1 MNNSMKNYNKA
12 VEKFQVGNIDKALEY
27 CEEAV
32 ALDINNK
39 AALNL
44 KGMIL
49 YLKGNLNAAQ
59 ASWKV
64 NVNINND
71 SIAKSYL
78 DNIKDDML
86 REKLYAKALQ
96 KIKSFNLEEAITLL
110 ESAKESDFNAIN
122 VYNALTYCYIKLG
135 NKEKAKEC
143 IEKVISVERSNKVAN
158 DYINEL
164 GLKGR
169 GFSNIINKQVALAG
183 SIAIGLVVIGSV
195 LILSNST
202 NFKKNTQS
210 KKPQSVISKNDESN
224 KNESKNNEESTIKD
238 NEEEKQY
245 SLKELVEKENY
256 DGLIIAMEENRK
268 SITEENQKDF
278 ELAKELLETKGV
290 KYFYDEGLNEFK
302 NGEFG
307 KANKEFQKGFK
318 YAKGSYLENH
328 LNYMIAVS
336 FEKLDDKEN
345 SIKYYSDYEKNFKE
359 GEYLE
364 EVLYKL
370 AILNKDR
377 NISESKKYAE
387 KLQYKFNDSI
397 YNNNNIKSIL
407 ESE

>member
-78 DNIKDDML
+78 DNIKDDIL

-183 SIAIGLVVIGSV
+183 SIAIGLVVIGGV

-377 NISESKKYAE
+377 NISESKKYAK

>member
-183 SIAIGLVVIGSV
+183 SIAIGLVVIGGV

>member
-78 DNIKDDML
+78 ENIKDDML

-183 SIAIGLVVIGSV
+183 SIAIGLVVIGGV

-224 KNESKNNEESTIKD
+224 KDESKNNEESTIKD

>member
-12 VEKFQVGNIDKALEY
+12 VEKFQVGNIEKALEY

-49 YLKGNLNAAQ
+49 YLKGNLHAAQ

-71 SIAKSYL
+71 GIAKSYL
-78 DNIKDDML
+78 DNIKDDLL
-86 REKLYAKALQ
+86 REKLYTKALK
-96 KIKSFNLEEAITLL
+96 KIKDFNLDEAVVLL

-135 NKEKAKEC
+135 DKEKAKEC
-143 IEKVISVERSNKVAN
+143 IEKVISVERNNKVAN

-169 GFSNIINKQVALAG
+169 GFSNIINKKVALAG
-183 SIAIGLVVIGSV
+183 SIAIGLVVIGGA
-195 LILSNST
+195 LMLSNSA
-202 NFKKNTQS
+202 NFKKNTES
-210 KKPQSVISKNDESN
+210 KKPQSVISQNDERNKNDN
-224 KNESKNNEESTIKD
+224 KNNEETNSKD
-238 NEEEKQY
+238 SEEKKKY
-245 SLKELVEKENY
+245 NLKELIEKENY
-256 DGLIIAMEENRK
+256 DELIVAMEKNRE
-268 SITEENQKDF
+268 SITEENQKEF

-336 FEKLDDKEN
+336 FEKLDDKDN
-345 SIKYYSDYEKNFKE
+345 AIKYYSDYEKNFKE
-359 GEYLE
+359 SEYLE

>member
-78 DNIKDDML
+78 DNIKDDIL

-183 SIAIGLVVIGSV
+183 SIAIGLVVIGGV

-290 KYFYDEGLNEFK
+290 KYFLR
-302 NGEFG
+302 
-307 KANKEFQKGFK
+307 
-318 YAKGSYLENH
+318 
-328 LNYMIAVS
+328 M
-336 FEKLDDKEN
+336 
-345 SIKYYSDYEKNFKE
+345 
-359 GEYLE
+359 
-364 EVLYKL
+364 
-370 AILNKDR
+370 KD
-377 NISESKKYAE
+377 
-387 KLQYKFNDSI
+387 
-397 YNNNNIKSIL
+397 
-407 ESE
+407 